1 MPQPAPD
8 GKFFAYGKSE
18 AWMNEEIG
26 VRKKGKSLLTDENLN
41 RRTREVP
48 ALTDFVLEEA
58 LVGLFDILRQV
69 GVEDERRYLRVRQL

>member
-18 AWMNEEIG
+18 AWMNEAIG

-69 GVEDERRYLRVRQL
+69 GVEDERRYLRVWQL